1 MENTEVR
8 KYLLALINDDK
19 IFTEMAEE
27 AFNAVDSNGNGVI
40 ENEEFKKCAVEVAHG
55 FGIQN
60 PEQSN
65 IEEIYR
71 KLDSDSNGTLDFEEF
86 KKYIREVVCIIIEEM

>member
-27 AFNAVDSNGNGVI
+27 AFCAVDSNGNGVI

-55 FGIQN
+55 FGIEN